1 MKITISTTYDVIWQL
16 KDHTHYKFTKDGI
29 CINSKRGKIVKRVK
43 NGGSIGYCI
52 AGKFYSLASLRPELE
67 KIVNIECPF

>member
-1 MKITISTTYDVIWQL
+1 MKITVSTTYDVIWQV
-16 KDHTHYKFTKDGI
+16 KEHSHYKFTKDGI
-29 CINSKRGKIVKRVK
+29 CINSKRNKIVKRVK

-52 AGKFYSLASLRPELE
+52 SGKFYSLTSLRNELE

>member
-1 MKITISTTYDVIWQL
+1 MKITVSTTYDVIWQL

-29 CINSKRGKIVKRVK
+29 CINSKRNKIVKRVK

-52 AGKFYSLASLRPELE
+52 SGKFYSLTSLRNELE
-67 KIVNIECPF
+67 KITNIECPF

>member
-1 MKITISTTYDVIWQL
+1 MKITVSTTYDVIWQL

-29 CINSKRGKIVKRVK
+29 CINSKRNKIVKRVK

-52 AGKFYSLASLRPELE
+52 SGKFYSLTSLRNELE
-67 KIVNIECPF
+67 KIVKIECPF